1 MRPSRLRLVIT
12 RLAADPPATDRQQL
26 RLAATFAGGRFFS
39 GNPLSLGI
47 DGGQRVAHARLRSVL
62 EKHDGGGFQD
72 SIQAGRS
79 AAGIGRA
86 MP

>member
-1 MRPSRLRLVIT
+1 LRV
-12 RLAADPPATDRQQL
+12 AA
-26 RLAATFAGGRFFS
+26 FFKE
-39 GNPLSLGI
+39 NPLSRGI
-47 DGGQRVAHARLRSVL
+47 DGGQRMTHARLRNVIN
-62 EKHDGGGFQD
+62 KHDGGGFQD

>member
-1 MRPSRLRLVIT
+1 MT
-12 RLAADPPATDRQQL
+12 
-26 RLAATFAGGRFFS
+26 
-39 GNPLSLGI
+39 
-47 DGGQRVAHARLRSVL
+47 HARLRNVIN
-62 EKHDGGGFQD
+62 KHDGGGFQD

>member
-1 MRPSRLRLVIT
+1 MT
-12 RLAADPPATDRQQL
+12 
-26 RLAATFAGGRFFS
+26 
-39 GNPLSLGI
+39 
-47 DGGQRVAHARLRSVL
+47 HARLRGVIN
-62 EKHDGGGFQD
+62 KHDGGGFQD